1 MSIEYQRNS
10 FFGQLPPVT
19 KNLLVINFL
28 VWLIGPVLTRMGLNL
43 EGWFGLVN
51 WNAAAFGGM
60 YSFHL
65 WQPFTYMF
73 LHANFWHMFCNMFA
87 VLMFGPSIEQ
97 QWGSKRFLTYYLV
110 SGVGAAIVQEL
121 VWMLTIGHAMSI
133 TIGASGAVF
142 GLLFAFGWLFPEVRM
157 FLLFIPIPIPSRVF
171 VALYALFELSAGIYG
186 SAADNVAH
194 FAHLGGLL
202 FGWLLLLYWKKTGK
216 IGFRADYHD
225 ETWERI
231 KTGFSKR
238 FGEKKRPKQQN
249 DFSRFHYQAPVN
261 NSSPETGEVP
271 RRGEG
276 VDHSAEAEEYDTAR
290 LLDKIKHSGYDSL
303 TQEEKDRLFKH

>member
-1 MSIEYQRNS
+1 MSIENQRNS

-19 KNLLVINFL
+19 KNLLVINLL
-28 VWLIGPVLTRMGLNL
+28 VWLCGGLFTRMGINL

-51 WNAAAFGGM
+51 WNAAKFGGI

-97 QWGSKRFLTYYLV
+97 QWGSKRFLTYYMV
-110 SGVGAAIVQEL
+110 SGIGAAIVQEL

-238 FGEKKRPKQQN
+238 FNGNKKRPQQN
-249 DFSRFHYQAPVN
+249 DFSRFHYQAPVSDN
-261 NSSPETGEVP
+261 EATPTPDATTSQK
-271 RRGEG
+271 
-276 VDHSAEAEEYDTAR
+276 AEKSTADAADTAR
-290 LLDKIKHSGYDSL
+290 LLDKIKRSGYESL